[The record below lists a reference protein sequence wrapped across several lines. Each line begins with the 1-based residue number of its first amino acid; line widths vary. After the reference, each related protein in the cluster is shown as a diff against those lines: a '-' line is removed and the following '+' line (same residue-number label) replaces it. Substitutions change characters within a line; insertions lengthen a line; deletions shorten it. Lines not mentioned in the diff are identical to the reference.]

1 MNSMATK
8 IQSLYRSKWLR
19 YSILS
24 LLGLIAAFWLLAI
37 TWGVHYVKQS
47 IENYSAK
54 IGYRVEYRD
63 LRIAPLQLRLE
74 LDEVKLSSR
83 QANATPLFTLR
94 RGTLQLDLP
103 SLIAGRIGIR
113 EIQLSDPQFYVE
125 RQLQSGKPGLW
136 NWQTFAAAVSK
147 ALPPSDPESPPKKIE
162 LKRFGVAGLRLS
174 LDDQPNRY
182 RHDFGP
188 IGLELRD
195 LANFSKQGKQ
205 DTLEGDY
212 QIDLGKLDIRLPNS
226 TQRIQVG
233 RAQLVGAVRAG
244 EGDLLAIDLAATLD
258 AAKITS
264 QWLFGAASN
273 ALSGNIQLEQ
283 LPLAPLMPFLPSNK
297 PLVMQSGILNGSLQF
312 SLEPSAWSIKG
323 DLLVPDLFV
332 RESSVTTPLLAWKE
346 AKVEQLQFKKFNDG
360 RSHLSVHELA
370 LLKPQIQYEIN
381 EKGFSNFRR
390 LFMKGGDSEVPAAE
404 TPAKTAEQAK
414 VVEEK
419 NPSPSAAAKEP
430 SLFTLDL
437 RSVQLRDANLLFSDL
452 AIKPKVQVAIRKLK
466 GSLLG
471 ISNEPGHFAS
481 VALDGVVAESGSMR
495 ATGQMAFDDP
505 RLNHDLQLQFRNL
518 PLSDSNPYFMA
529 FAGRHILG
537 GRLDLTLNY
546 KSAQGQLKGQNR
558 FVIKKI
564 ELGEEVPEFT
574 GKRLP
579 LGLAVALLEDSDDVI
594 DVKID
599 IAGNVNSPEFSA
611 AGLVWQA
618 VRTVLTNVVTAP
630 FRALAS
636 LLGMQ
641 GNPAIYAI
649 PGEAAFL
656 PADEERFTQFGDL
669 LVKRP
674 HATITLIGTYDPQ
687 LDRQELARARADRAI
702 LAASGFKLED
712 NAPLPVPSLSDKRIQ
727 AGIKS
732 AYATEIGRI
741 KLTQRIVTLPDTL
754 ERYQQLRQELIT
766 HFAVN
771 DAQLQA
777 LADAR
782 ARVAQE
788 AMLKSNPALGER
800 IRLGSPKAVTA
811 DREGIPLDIALG
823 AK

>member
-1 MNSMATK
+1 MINFLNA
-8 IQSLYRSKWLR
+8 LYRSRALR
-19 YSILS
+19 YS
-24 LLGLIAAFWLLAI
+24 LLTIVAVIAAFWLLI
-37 TWGVHYVKQS
+37 MTWGVHYLKQS
-47 IENYSAK
+47 IEDYSAQ
-54 IGYRVEYRD
+54 IGYRIEYRD
-63 LRIAPLQLRLE
+63 LRIAPLQLRLA
-74 LDEVKLSSR
+74 LDDVKLSSR
-83 QANATPLFTLR
+83 DANAIPLFTLR
-94 RGTLQLDLP
+94 RGVLQLDLP
-103 SLIAGRIGIR
+103 AILAGRIGIR
-113 EIQLSDPQFYVE
+113 EIQLTDPRFHVE
-125 RQLQSGKPGLW
+125 RRLQSGKPGLW
-136 NWQTFAAAVSK
+136 NWQSFVAAVSK
-147 ALPPSDPESPPKKIE
+147 VLPPKDPASPPKQIE
-162 LKRFGVAGLRLS
+162 IEHFGISGLTLS

-195 LANFSKQGKQ
+195 LANFSKEGKQ
-205 DTLEGDY
+205 GTLEGDY

-233 RAQLVGAVRAG
+233 RAQLAGGVRAG

-258 AAKITS
+258 TGKITS
-264 QWLFGAASN
+264 RWLLGSASN
-273 ALSGNIQLEQ
+273 TLSGDVQLEQ
-283 LPLAPLMPFLPSNK
+283 LPLVPLMPFLPSNK
-297 PLVMQSGILNGSLQF
+297 PLVMQSGTLNGTLQF
-312 SLEPSAWSIKG
+312 TSELSAWSIKG
-323 DLLVPDLFV
+323 DLVFPDLYL
-332 RESSVTTPLLAWKE
+332 RESGATAPLLAWKE

-360 RSHLSVHELA
+360 RSHLSVHEL
-370 LLKPQIQYEIN
+370 LLLQPQIQYEIN
-381 EKGFSNFRR
+381 EQGFSNIRR
-390 LFMKGGDSEVPAAE
+390 LFMKGGDSNVAATE
-404 TPAKTAEQAK
+404 SVAPTAEQGKAP
-414 VVEEK
+414 EEK
-419 NPSPSAAAKEP
+419 NPTPSAVAKEP
-430 SLFTLDL
+430 SLFKLDL
-437 RSVQLRDANLLFSDL
+437 RSVQLRDANVLFTDL

-466 GSLLG
+466 GSFLG

-481 VALDGVVAESGSMR
+481 VALDGVVAGTGSMR

-505 RLNHDLQLQFRNL
+505 RLNHDMQVQFRNL

-599 IAGNVNSPEFSA
+599 IAGDVNSPEFSA
-611 AGLVWQA
+611 TGLVWQA
-618 VRTVLTNVVTAP
+618 IRTVLTNVVTAP

-641 GNPAIYAI
+641 GDPAIYAI
-649 PGEAAFL
+649 PGEVAFL
-656 PADEERFTQFGDL
+656 PADQERFTQFADL
-669 LVKRP
+669 LGKRP
-674 HATITLIGTYDPQ
+674 HATIDLIGTYDLQ
-687 LDRQELARARADRAI
+687 LDRQELSRARADRAI
-702 LAASGFKLED
+702 LAASGFKLEA
-712 NAPLPVPSLSDKRIQ
+712 NAPLPLPSLSDKRIQ

-732 AYATEIGRI
+732 AYAAEIGRI
-741 KLTQRIVTLPDTL
+741 KLAQRILTLPDNA

-777 LADAR
+777 LATAR
-782 ARVAQE
+782 ARE
-788 AMLKSNPALGER
+788 AREVMMRSSPALGER

-811 DREGIPLDIALG
+811 QREGIPLEITLG

>member
-1 MNSMATK
+1 MATRL
-8 IQSLYRSKWLR
+8 QSLYRSRWLR

-24 LLGLIAAFWLLAI
+24 LFGLIAAIWLLLI
-37 TWGVHYVKQS
+37 PWGVHYVKQS
-47 IENYSAK
+47 IEDYSAK
-54 IGYRVEYRD
+54 IGYRIEYRD
-63 LRIAPLQLRLE
+63 LRIAPFQLRLE

-83 QANATPLFTLR
+83 DANAIPLLTLR
-94 RGTLQLDLP
+94 RGMLQLDLP
-103 SLIAGRIGIR
+103 ALLAGHIGIR
-113 EIQLSDPQFYVE
+113 EIQLTDPQFHVE
-125 RQLQSGKPGLW
+125 RRLQSGKPDLW
-136 NWQTFAAAVSK
+136 NWQTFVAAVSK
-147 ALPPSDPESPPKKIE
+147 ALPPKDPASPPKKIE
-162 LKRFGVAGLRLS
+162 LERFGISGLTLS

-188 IGLELRD
+188 ISLEFRD
-195 LANFSKQGKQ
+195 LANFSKEGKQ

-226 TQRIQVG
+226 TQRIQIG
-233 RAQLVGAVRAG
+233 RAQLAGAVRAG
-244 EGDLLAIDLAATLD
+244 DGDLLAIDLAATLD

-264 QWLFGAASN
+264 RWLLGAASN

-283 LPLAPLMPFLPSNK
+283 LPLISLMPFLPSNK
-297 PLVMQSGILNGSLQF
+297 PLEMQSGILNGSLQF

-323 DLLVPDLFV
+323 DLLVPDLVV

-346 AKVEQLQFKKFNDG
+346 AKVEQLLFKKFNDG
-360 RSHLSVHELA
+360 RSHLSVHELL
-370 LLKPQIQYEIN
+370 LLKPEMQYEIN

-390 LFMKGGDSEVPAAE
+390 LFMKGGDSEVPTTGPLAPGE
-404 TPAKTAEQAK
+404 ERVK
-414 VVEEK
+414 VPEDK
-419 NPSPSAAAKEP
+419 NPSISAAAKEP

-437 RSVQLRDANLLFSDL
+437 RSVQLRDANILFTDL

-481 VALDGVVAESGSMR
+481 VALDGVVAGSGSMR

-505 RLNHDLQLQFRNL
+505 RLNHDMQLQFRNL

-546 KSAQGQLKGQNR
+546 KSVDGQLRGQNR

-579 LGLAVALLEDSDDVI
+579 LGLAIALLEDSDDVI

-618 VRTVLTNVVTAP
+618 VRTVITNVVTAP

-641 GNPAIYAI
+641 GDPAIYAV

-656 PADEERFTQFGDL
+656 PADQERFTQFSDL

-674 HATITLIGTYDPQ
+674 HATIELIGTYDSQ
-687 LDRQELARARADRAI
+687 IDRLELARARADRTI
-702 LAASGFKLED
+702 LAASGFNLEAS
-712 NAPLPVPSLSDKRIQ
+712 APLPMPSLSDKRIQ

-732 AYATEIGRI
+732 AYAAEVGWI
-741 KLTQRIVTLPDTL
+741 KLTQRIVTLPDNV

-782 ARVAQE
+782 AREAQE
-788 AMLKSNPALGER
+788 LMMKSNPALAER

-811 DREGIPLDIALG
+811 DREGIPLEIALG